1 MYEADI
7 DVKLTLDE
15 FFDLAK
21 NISKYVK
28 DDFVKN
34 FDNLAFKWLVEYLSK
49 GNNSL
54 PDLDDN
60 QYGGEYPDFEGFDDY
75 YPSGYYSDVDILH
88 VFEDKSGISLF
99 MGKKYLHLSHNAENV
114 EDYLLL
120 GVNFDKELFIFMPK
134 ENIKNGI

>member
-1 MYEADI
+1 MYEADV

-15 FFDLAK
+15 FFDLSK
-21 NISKYVK
+21 NISKYIK
-28 DDFVKN
+28 DDFVKY
-34 FDNLAFKWLVEYLSK
+34 FDNLAFKWLVDYLSK

-60 QYGGEYPDFEGFDDY
+60 QYGEEHPDVESFDDY
-75 YPSGYYSDVDILH
+75 YPSGYYSDGDILH

-99 MGKKYLHLSHNAENV
+99 MDKKYLHLSYNAENV

-134 ENIKNGI
+134 ENIKNSI